1 MNAVLINSQSLEDAK
16 NIFEIYDIP
25 WPMDKSVSV
34 TDQQTNL
41 THVKIYLKII
51 CQKYIK
57 LAGGEYVMSTELLE
71 KKCKQGGR
79 PPNITFKNIDIVF

>member
-1 MNAVLINSQSLEDAK
+1 MLSKIFK
-16 NIFEIYDIP
+16 NCIQI
-25 WPMDKSVSV
+25 
-34 TDQQTNL
+34 T
-41 THVKIYLKII
+41 
-51 CQKYIK
+51 CQKYTK